1 MALTSRQKKQGALAT
16 AAVGALALGGI
27 AVSTLGSTGSPAD
40 SKPVAA
46 AAVPQPA
53 PAPATARDASGSSA
67 ATTIAVTAQADNT
80 KPGDDTV
87 FTISG
92 EVTGAKP
99 GTKIR
104 LQQQQAPASSSSSS
118 SSSSSTS
125 RKASPAWTTLAYTT
139 FTGPDDKF
147 SLPVKMET
155 AGSFNL
161 RVEHPQDKEGPQ
173 TAYSIPF
180 SVTVS
185 STAAPEK
192 NTQQDTQKSTQKN
205 TEKNTEKNTAKTSG
219 DSAKKS

>member
-16 AAVGALALGGI
+16 VAVGTLALGGI
-27 AVSTLGSTGSPAD
+27 ALSTLGPTASPAD

-53 PAPATARDASGSSA
+53 AAPAAPQSPA
-67 ATTIAVTAQADNT
+67 AAAATIAVTAQADNT

-87 FTISG
+87 FTVSG
-92 EVTGAKP
+92 VVTGAQP

-104 LQQQQAPASSSSSS
+104 LQQQKQ
-118 SSSSSTS
+118 STS
-125 RKASPAWTTLAYTT
+125 RSASSAWTTLAYTT
-139 FTGPDDKF
+139 FTDKDDKF

-161 RVEHPQDKEGPQ
+161 RVLHPQDKEGPH
-173 TAYSIPF
+173 TAYSMPF

-185 STAAPEK
+185 STTTPA
-192 NTQQDTQKSTQKN
+192 TT
-205 TEKNTEKNTAKTSG
+205 
-219 DSAKKS
+219 SAKKG